1 MNGIL
6 NINKPRA
13 WTSHDVVAKLRGL
26 LKIKRIGH
34 TGTLDPE
41 ATGVLLVCIGKA
53 TRVAEYLVA
62 RDKHYQTTLRLGITT
77 DTQDATGKI
86 LAQSSVQNFTD
97 LELKATIK
105 KFTGDIAQIP
115 PMYSAVKINGTALH
129 KLARNGHTIPRPAR
143 SVHVDHIGIKKI
155 CGTDVLLDITCSKG
169 TYIRTLCNDIG
180 DMLGC
185 GGHMLTLTRQ
195 RVGQFLLNNSL
206 SIEDVEQLHHERKLE
221 AALHRTDDALHD
233 FPAIDVVE
241 PTVTR
246 VRHGAGIRAEEV
258 TAVRGSGNSGMLVRV
273 RELRRGLLALGRLS
287 YPIGELGQ
295 PGDTRMA
302 VSIEKV
308 LI

>member
-53 TRVAEYLVA
+53 TRIAEYLVA

-105 KFTGDIAQIP
+105 KFTGL
-115 PMYSAVKINGTALH
+115 V
-129 KLARNGHTIPRPAR
+129 
-143 SVHVDHIGIKKI
+143 
-155 CGTDVLLDITCSKG
+155 VLTC
-169 TYIRTLCNDIG
+169 
-180 DMLGC
+180 
-185 GGHMLTLTRQ
+185 
-195 RVGQFLLNNSL
+195 LL
-206 SIEDVEQLHHERKLE
+206 
-221 AALHRTDDALHD
+221 
-233 FPAIDVVE
+233 
-241 PTVTR
+241 
-246 VRHGAGIRAEEV
+246 
-258 TAVRGSGNSGMLVRV
+258 
-273 RELRRGLLALGRLS
+273 
-287 YPIGELGQ
+287 Y
-295 PGDTRMA
+295 
-302 VSIEKV
+302 
-308 LI
+308 